1 MLLMGVGAPWSQL
14 LVSSVLATPPQGGLA
29 VKALA
34 LSHVPFFS
42 LLFFPQA
49 PHISHILCHSK
60 PPLHND
66 GNIYAHLSGRGFP
79 EDHLLSECSLQT
91 WISLWREDRRTA
103 ELIAVG
109 RVGAGQEDL
118 SISFCL
124 ILWVFEWSMAL
135 LEPLPSPFLLP
146 FLRTR
151 AMMGLVDT
159 QVLGR
164 KEDWGRHVHV
174 LSQRSFLT
182 DGQQQSLLGNDR
194 ALVSDVRHLVA
205 VIDSLARVPSS
216 HMRNN
221 LVLIE
226 QVTFTFTLN
235 FLHT

>member
-1 MLLMGVGAPWSQL
+1 
-14 LVSSVLATPPQGGLA
+14 
-29 VKALA
+29 
-34 LSHVPFFS
+34 
-42 LLFFPQA
+42 
-49 PHISHILCHSK
+49 
-60 PPLHND
+60 
-66 GNIYAHLSGRGFP
+66 
-79 EDHLLSECSLQT
+79 
-91 WISLWREDRRTA
+91 
-103 ELIAVG
+103 
-109 RVGAGQEDL
+109 
-118 SISFCL
+118 
-124 ILWVFEWSMAL
+124 MAL